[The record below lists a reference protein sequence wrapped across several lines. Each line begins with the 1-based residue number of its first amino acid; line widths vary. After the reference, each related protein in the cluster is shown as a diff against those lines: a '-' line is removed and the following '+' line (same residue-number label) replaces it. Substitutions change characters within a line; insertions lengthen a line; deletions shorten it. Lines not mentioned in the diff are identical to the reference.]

1 MEREKYFMSKHLGKA
16 LLASCLLFTVSAVRS
31 EEPVQELFRND
42 KADFRASE
50 KLSARR
56 DPKAYTIDPAS
67 IRITRLEAVEEKDLS
82 YLGPVVSEVG
92 GALVII
98 DQIIN
103 IASKVWNIIQQ
114 NAPVVNIDTQYAA
127 AVPQGITAWNQLSE
141 WKKPKSYIYGFRAK
155 NLYGASTV
163 DVKYK
168 VIFTPD
174 GKYKGKGRYLTGVTV
189 VPTVV
194 NVSWGYRFS
203 LTAQVPDS
211 TIINEGTDED
221 PIASLQLKIA
231 WRISS
236 AIKSTD
242 GASVYYIRG
251 DGGFEEIANP
261 FARKEVKMED
271 VKSAVPL
278 LLDPAGVF

>member
-1 MEREKYFMSKHLGKA
+1 MSKHLGKA
-16 LLASCLLFTVSAVRS
+16 LLASCLLFTASATRA
-31 EEPVQELFRND
+31 EESIQELFRND

-50 KLSARR
+50 KLSAQR

-67 IRITRLEAVEEKDLS
+67 VRITRLAAAEEKDLS
-82 YLGPVVSEVG
+82 YLAPVVSDVG
-92 GALVII
+92 GSLVVI

-114 NAPVVNIDTQYAA
+114 NAPVVNINTQYAA
-127 AVPQGITAWNQLSE
+127 AVPQGITSWNQLSE

-155 NLYGASTV
+155 NLYGMSVV

-168 VIFTPD
+168 VIFTPG
-174 GKYKGKGRYLTGVTV
+174 GKYQGKGRYLTGVTV
-189 VPTVV
+189 VPTKV

-203 LTAQVPDS
+203 LAAQVPDS
-211 TIINEGTDED
+211 TVINEGSGED
-221 PIASLQLKIA
+221 PLASLQLKTA
-231 WRISS
+231 WRIST
-236 AIKSTD
+236 AIKSFD

-261 FARKEVKMED
+261 FSVKEVKMED
-271 VKSAVPL
+271 VESAAPL
-278 LLDPAGVF
+278 LLDPAGVFE